1 MTQAQHRLIVR
12 TRGQGLYEGTSGK
25 IPKFGIIHNYC
36 AELRNH
42 HTGFQLSIPV
52 RAGRML
58 LGTLRHIYV
67 FEHRRAP
74 STRELVLHLL
84 GE

>member
-1 MTQAQHRLIVR
+1 MRGHQRDDFEVR
-12 TRGQGLYEGTSGK
+12 N
-25 IPKFGIIHNYC
+25 NYC
-36 AELRNH
+36 AELWNH

-74 STRELVLHLL
+74 STRELVLHFV